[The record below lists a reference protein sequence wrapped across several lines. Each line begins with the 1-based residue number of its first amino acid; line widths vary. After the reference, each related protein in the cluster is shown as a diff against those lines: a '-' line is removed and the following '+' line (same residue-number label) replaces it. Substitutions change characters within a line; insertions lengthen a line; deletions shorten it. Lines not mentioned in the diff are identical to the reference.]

1 MSDIKNI
8 LYFTDDKGENVKGAE
23 KIKMVM
29 VERNKQ
35 DNPFTRLI
43 LSVAS
48 SEKLEKGGSL
58 TIFKKM
64 YGIEEATRQT
74 VKYTNNTVEYDGKF
88 EFAKDIELRVSK
100 PLKTKVYPIDNKS
113 VALMDGMRIDT
124 EGITK
129 VALSLA
135 KSEIT
140 VLANA
145 FLNNDKSIKVD
156 ETGTSSYEL
165 MKAVKR
171 YITNYFSM
179 NSKNS
184 FWPADTLK
192 LFVGN
197 RYQFNKGDIKIYMNP
212 KDNLNWSNALTDQ
225 GMLSDKA
232 FSFFVDGEL
241 KSINGVEIIV
251 TPYIDE
257 GTIFIT
263 PTEMIGMPDPAFI
276 ERKVWT
282 QNPVGQGDTTITY
295 GQSYIDAVCVF
306 GELVTEIK
314 IDVSASAT
322 VDPSTATFGT
332 PVVTLESAADASD
345 GSIAIDIT
353 PTNCSNP
360 KAQLYYLGEASSSQ
374 GQGTLIASDVAL
386 TNDVLT
392 NATWTGLDDG
402 LYRIEVVD
410 DNFTADSSI
419 ADLVVSAN
427 PTPSSFTKLLEDKQ
441 KEFNKQKQD
450 FENEKKTLIQNFTD
464 KLNKQNNS

>member
-184 FWPADTLK
+184 F
-192 LFVGN
+192 
-197 RYQFNKGDIKIYMNP
+197 
-212 KDNLNWSNALTDQ
+212 
-225 GMLSDKA
+225 
-232 FSFFVDGEL
+232 
-241 KSINGVEIIV
+241 
-251 TPYIDE
+251 
-257 GTIFIT
+257 
-263 PTEMIGMPDPAFI
+263 
-276 ERKVWT
+276 
-282 QNPVGQGDTTITY
+282 
-295 GQSYIDAVCVF
+295 
-306 GELVTEIK
+306 
-314 IDVSASAT
+314 
-322 VDPSTATFGT
+322 
-332 PVVTLESAADASD
+332 
-345 GSIAIDIT
+345 
-353 PTNCSNP
+353 
-360 KAQLYYLGEASSSQ
+360 
-374 GQGTLIASDVAL
+374 
-386 TNDVLT
+386 
-392 NATWTGLDDG
+392 
-402 LYRIEVVD
+402 
-410 DNFTADSSI
+410 
-419 ADLVVSAN
+419 
-427 PTPSSFTKLLEDKQ
+427 
-441 KEFNKQKQD
+441 
-450 FENEKKTLIQNFTD
+450 
-464 KLNKQNNS
+464 